1 MRTNKI
7 IIIKQDKIPTIAD
20 NECHLALK
28 EDKFLLEINPHGY
41 RDIQYLLYKS
51 GKAKQWVQEGKK
63 YMVLFM
69 DTNVLAFNCIPAS
82 IGSSVKNGFDI
93 NSVAVPRRAKDVI
106 GIICKLINKDGKS
119 CVQNVEYSFVDSLL
133 KDRYNGK
140 GDVPND
146 KGLCDFP
153 GNLNVIAFK
162 LKIYLN
168 IIEEKKGLAPEFVN
182 PKYTDETRTK
192 FKHSTGLEGLMQDIP
207 KLIKHGEKV
216 GYTKINSLKRNPP
229 RNGSKFPIL

>member
-69 DTNVLAFNCIPAS
+69 DTNVLAFNCIPVS
-82 IGSSVKNGFDI
+82 IGSRVKYGFDV
-93 NSVAVPRRAKDVI
+93 NSVTVPRRVKDVI
-106 GIICKLINKDGKS
+106 GIFCKLINKDGKS
-119 CVQNVEYSFVDSLL
+119 CVQNVEYNFVDSLF